1 MSIIAVISALIGGTL
16 IGLVAALLLLTHNRV
31 AGISGIAAGIL
42 PPWNSESQWRACF
55 LAGMVLSVPLYRN
68 LMGEI
73 PLELSVSLPV
83 LALAGL
89 LVGYGSRLG
98 GGCTSGH
105 GICGIARLSL
115 RSIVATLV
123 FMLTAG
129 LVVYGVR
136 HGF

>member
-1 MSIIAVISALIGGTL
+1 MSISAVISAIIGGSL
-16 IGLVAALLLLTHNRV
+16 IGLVAALLLFTHNRV

-42 PPWNSESQWRACF
+42 PPWNNESPWRASF
-55 LAGMVLSVPLYRN
+55 LTGMLLSVPLYRS
-68 LMGEI
+68 LLGEI
-73 PLELSVSLPV
+73 PLELSASLPV
-83 LALAGL
+83 LAIAGL

-105 GICGIARLSL
+105 GVCGIARLST

-123 FMLTAG
+123 FMLAAG
-129 LVVYGVR
+129 LVVFGVR

>member
-1 MSIIAVISALIGGTL
+1 MTVYAVLSALIGGAL
-16 IGLVAALLLLTHNRV
+16 IGLVAALLLYTHNRV

-42 PPWNSESQWRACF
+42 PPWNSESSWRACF
-55 LAGMVLSVPLYRN
+55 LAGLILSAPLYRSV
-68 LMGEI
+68 LGEI
-73 PLELSVSLPV
+73 PLELNTSVPL
-83 LALAGL
+83 LAVAGL

-115 RSIVATLV
+115 RSIVATLI
-123 FMLTAG
+123 FMFTAG
-129 LVVYGVR
+129 CVVFGVR